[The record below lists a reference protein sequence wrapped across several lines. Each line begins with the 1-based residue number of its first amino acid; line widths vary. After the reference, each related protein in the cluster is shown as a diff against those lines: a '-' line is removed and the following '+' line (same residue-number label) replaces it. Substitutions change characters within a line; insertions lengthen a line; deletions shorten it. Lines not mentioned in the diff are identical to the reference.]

1 MNPVEPTIWQTVQ
14 RLGPVPV
21 IAVVVV
27 LALVSAIFLLLKHLL
42 KQNEITTSE
51 RQMITTQYLSS
62 LETSGTEIVGAIRK
76 STEVMERLCAN
87 AEANQKNVLLFLETM
102 QTAIIS
108 NQKNIMASLDLSIRE
123 HGIFMDLLSVMGKVG
138 AIRARKKAVKSGG

>member
-1 MNPVEPTIWQTVQ
+1 MNPVETIWQAVQ
-14 RLGPVPV
+14 RLGPITV

-42 KQNEITTSE
+42 KQNEITTAE
-51 RQMITTQYLSS
+51 RQTITTQFLSS
-62 LETSGTEIVGAIRK
+62 LETTGVETVGAIRK
-76 STEVMERLCAN
+76 SAEVMDRLCVN
-87 AEANQKNVLLFLETM
+87 AEANQKNVLSFLEMM

-123 HGIFMDLLSVMGKVG
+123 HGIFMDMLGMINKMR
-138 AIRARKKAVKSGG
+138 ITRARKKAAKSGG